1 MKNTLQGKVI
11 RMFLLIMVI
20 SVFLC
25 GWLIYRWHF
34 QEAQRDYGVLAERG
48 ASLVAD
54 YLMDGDVE
62 AVLQNGPDV
71 GYQAD
76 MRRIQS
82 ICNNFDLK
90 YLYVYLP
97 NIEKNEV
104 TMVYIATSDASL
116 RESVENKRGL
126 GAVVPRELVAQELAV
141 YTGESDSA
149 VIVTNNEFGNVVTWY
164 DALKNADGK
173 IIGLIGADVE
183 AQLIQEDIASH
194 TLWTTLIVLVGLT
207 VVLCVLLLLLSKS
220 VLRPVRTLSKYME
233 SFKAHGELGESEQRL
248 LNLSS
253 KDEIGGMTESFQK
266 MVHDIDTYA
275 ASIAYMTAA
284 REREMAELDVAQRI
298 QLGMLP
304 QSDRYADRREIALG
318 AYMMPAKEIGGDL
331 YDFFFIDETHFCTLV
346 GDVSGKGIT
355 AALFMSMTRTLLK
368 DYLLTTGKP
377 EEALRQANARL
388 CAENPE
394 GMFVTV
400 FVGILDTASG
410 EYVYANAGHNYPVF
424 GQNPKE
430 FLKTKSG
437 IPLGVIE
444 TAKYSESTVYLQEE
458 DEILLYTDGV
468 TEAQTQAG
476 ELFGDD
482 RLLKICSE
490 MQEELDEQKKI
501 EVIHNAINTFA
512 GEAEQFDDITML
524 LLRYNGSSRSGTI
537 RSSSTRPNVQAART
551 V

>member
-1 MKNTLQGKVI
+1 MQMRNTLQGKVI

-20 SVFLC
+20 SVLMC

-34 QEAQRDYGVLAERG
+34 QEARRDYGVLAERG

-54 YLMDGDVE
+54 YLMDIDVE
-62 AVLQNGPDV
+62 AVLQNGQDV

-82 ICNNFDLK
+82 ICNNFALK

-97 NIEKNEV
+97 NIEKNEI
-104 TMVYIATSDASL
+104 TMVYVTTSDASL
-116 RESVENKRGL
+116 RDNVGKKRGL
-126 GAVVPRELVAQELAV
+126 GTVVKRELVAQELAV
-141 YTGESDSA
+141 YTGESNSA
-149 VIVTNNEFGNVVTWY
+149 VVMTNNEFGNVVTWY

-183 AQLIQEDIASH
+183 AEIIQEDIILH

-207 VVLCVLLLLLSKS
+207 VVLCVLLLLLNRS
-220 VLRPVRTLSKYME
+220 VLQPVRTLSRYME
-233 SFKAHGELGESEQRL
+233 NFKAHGELGESEQKL

-275 ASIAYMTAA
+275 ASIACMTAA

-304 QSDRYADRREIALG
+304 QSDRYADRQEIALG

-331 YDFFFIDETHFCTLV
+331 YDFFFIDETHFCTLI

-377 EEALRQANARL
+377 ETALQQANARL

-400 FVGILDTASG
+400 FVGILDTTSG

-424 GQNPKE
+424 GCGKKE
-430 FLKTKSG
+430 FIKTKNG

-444 TAKYSESTVYLQEE
+444 TAKYSETSIILRKE

-482 RLLKICSE
+482 RLLQNCSDMKKELKEQEKIK
-490 MQEELDEQKKI
+490 MIQE
-501 EVIHNAINTFA
+501 AINVFV

-524 LLRYNGSSRSGTI
+524 LLRYNGN
-537 RSSSTRPNVQAART
+537 TR
-551 V
+551 